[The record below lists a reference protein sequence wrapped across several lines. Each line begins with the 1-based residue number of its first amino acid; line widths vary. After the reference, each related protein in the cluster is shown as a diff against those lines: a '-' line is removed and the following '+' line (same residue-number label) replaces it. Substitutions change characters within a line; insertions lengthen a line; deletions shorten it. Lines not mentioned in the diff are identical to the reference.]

1 MHFKNGYKHADD
13 GRVYKRQVIVP
24 VPSSNGVGAHEVSF
38 WADGSRSC
46 DCTGWIMGKERERQG
61 KPRCSHLAKADR
73 IANGVPAAPGFMA
86 VASDQP
92 VKALSN
98 PMQRRPARLIGGE
111 V

>member
-13 GRVYKRQVIVP
+13 GRVYKRLLIVP

-46 DCTGWIMGKERERQG
+46 DCTGWIMGKKRELEGR
-61 KPRCSHLAKADR
+61 PRCSHPAKADR
-73 IANGVPAAPGFMA
+73 IANAAGPTPGIMA
-86 VASDQP
+86 SSPDQP